1 MPQADR
7 SINAENRITPLAPAC
22 ALPTLNLPLMAT
34 ATRSPPPMN
43 TAIAAAIFR
52 AQGRSPGAS
61 GVSVARM
68 AALRASVRLGGADGG
83 AVAVGAAAVGVAS
96 TVGAAVAVG
105 VAAVVGAATAVGVPG
120 PSVGGWRRAAGR
132 GLRLRWGHPHPP
144 PGR

>member
-52 AQGRSPGAS
+52 AQGRSPG
-61 GVSVARM
+61 GGGGGGARM

-96 TVGAAVAVG
+96 VGGSSTVGAAVAAG
-105 VAAVVGAATAVGVPG
+105 VAA
-120 PSVGGWRRAAGR
+120 
-132 GLRLRWGHPHPP
+132 
-144 PGR
+144 